1 MRAASF
7 PRSAALPRWYARR
20 HPADTW
26 GMTESLPE
34 LDRVQL
40 HAIEVLRGGG
50 AVVVAN
56 PSPMSYGVVARDARA
71 VNLLKGR
78 PVDQPVGISVH
89 SEAAHDQ
96 LFRYLD
102 LRTDTLAAI
111 DFALAERISVL
122 ARIRSDPT
130 MPEWLSPAIQDGWV
144 LFFDG
149 CWGPLALLW
158 LTFPFLY
165 GSSANR
171 TGEAPAG
178 R

>member
-1 MRAASF
+1 MRTGAFGA
-7 PRSAALPRWYARR
+7 RSRGGLPREADQPSGQDPIACER
-20 HPADTW
+20 HLSPDL
-26 GMTESLPE
+26 LP
-34 LDRVQL
+34 
-40 HAIEVLRGGG
+40 
-50 AVVVAN
+50 
-56 PSPMSYGVVARDARA
+56 
-71 VNLLKGR
+71 KGR